1 MRGVASFLRCRRGG
15 AMLYAGAMGLMVLA
29 SVGAMM
35 TNYAWEEAQHEEL
48 RGALRASISASSRL
62 LSEASDLSVQ
72 TQIKSRIANFMRG
85 LVDNLEV
92 DDSDITITHNA
103 TTQETW
109 ITIGGQ
115 AKYAFTKLWGS
126 GGGGGGTV
134 QLPAVRV
141 GVALD
146 SSRYEIAV
154 ATDLSSSMRNLI
166 GTTST
171 TKMEALRSALGVAI
185 DVLEDQV
192 TTTPGSMAAAI
203 VPFGHVVNVADTSGS
218 GQTAAKRRYARMLTG
233 AAVTST
239 SVSAAAKGTDNHYYD
254 LYASYGRG
262 MVDMTPLIS
271 KKLPITESTPDW
283 NLRQDET
290 ISIAT
295 LMPSSANK
303 DDWSV
308 NGKSFWNGCVM
319 ARWGA
324 YWDAGARPTSWD
336 ATNLDSNA
344 SLYPAATNVA
354 AWSTGGPTLTN
365 RPLHLSDDPP
375 SSTSP
380 STRFTAYS
388 FPDSSIGGTA
398 DARIEAVLRETLTP
412 NSVTGTSTTPGA
424 LIDTPTTRP
433 VSYLARMRGFNDWSR
448 TNRNGETV
456 DGDAFC
462 PTNPILPLTDTAA
475 TLRAYNGQLTHVPQ
489 FGKRGVTYLHLGI
502 VWGLRALSPLWKGV
516 WSVTD
521 AQGAARPLA
530 PCFGNNTANCAQDIK
545 KTIVIL
551 SDGANFPGYPMHGR
565 AAMGHL
571 PQVGTQSEGEVRNPQ
586 MDTSTGIGTALC
598 GGNQSASGM
607 LPTGTSAATW
617 KTAAYDKNA
626 SDFNGR
632 FPSGDLDT
640 IDGTFETNAALA
652 LAGHWQEIVS
662 PDASPPPP
670 IPITRLQTVFE
681 LMTPWQ
687 VFRGE
692 KMSINGT
699 SCSVSDAFAG
709 KTPTGCQLTGEDLGL
724 DGRITQRPA
733 CRPTM
738 PFGPYGNIDDFMRIG
753 GQDVVAG
760 ASPFQSASTWT
771 LDTSYVDMR
780 DHVDTYLNK
789 WMEDACSLAND
800 RGVSIVGVYI
810 GNGTDPN
817 NQPHI
822 NFLESCVDRAGGTA
836 GVQDVHVAPT
846 KAALETAFREIFT
859 IRSNLRFLN

>member
-154 ATDLSSSMRNLI
+154 AADVSASMRHNI

-171 TKMEALRSALGVAI
+171 TKMEALRSALGVAV

-283 NLRQDET
+283 NLRQTNE
-290 ISIAT
+290 SIDVSAIMPGAGAT
-295 LMPSSANK
+295 
-303 DDWSV
+303 WSV

-398 DARIEAVLRETLTP
+398 DARIEAVLKETLTP
-412 NSVTGTSTTPGA
+412 NSVTGTATPPDGA
-424 LIDTPTTRP
+424 LIATPTTRP
-433 VSYLARMRGFNDWSR
+433 LSYLARMRGFNDWSR
-448 TNRNGETV
+448 INRGGETV

-489 FGKRGVTYLHLGI
+489 FGKRGVTYLHIGI
-502 VWGLRALSPLWKGV
+502 VWGLRALSPLWKSIWDV
-516 WSVTD
+516 AD
-521 AQGAARPLA
+521 AQGAVRPLA

-565 AAMGHL
+565 AAVGHL
-571 PQVGTQSEGEVRNPQ
+571 PQVGPQTEAEVRNPLLS
-586 MDTSTGIGTALC
+586 TSVVIGDALC
-598 GGNQSASGM
+598 GGNQSAKGM
-607 LPTGTSAATW
+607 LPTGTGAATW

-632 FPSGDLDT
+632 PGFTGKLDG
-640 IDGTFETNAALA
+640 DGTFSTAAAQTLA
-652 LAGHWQEIVS
+652 SHWRNIVS
-662 PDASPPPP
+662 TSVLPS
-670 IPITRLQTVFE
+670 TLQTRFD
-681 LMTPWQ
+681 LMTPWE